1 MSNTSKIDTSAVF
14 EMFETIKELLIK
26 IPQKQMGKQVEP
38 VKVDFDT
45 SAFDAVTAIIE
56 IAVEEM
62 KKPSIVENQH
72 RHTIDIQSNWFFFSW
87 VALCFI
93 IGALFWL
100 LADQRETINQYKE
113 NDLKYRYVKMQGQT
127 NEGNLYRL
135 ERQFQYGDSIKI
147 IRSQVEKFEELVK
160 EQTER
165 LERAR
170 QNSKETEKILQEV
183 ELLKRNK

>member
-1 MSNTSKIDTSAVF
+1 MSNTSKMDTSAVF

-26 IPQKQMGKQVEP
+26 IPQKQTGKQVEP

-45 SAFDAVTAIIE
+45 SAFDAVTARIE

-62 KKPSIVENQH
+62 KKPSIVENRH

-127 NEGNLYRL
+127 NEENIYRL

-147 IRSQVEKFEELVK
+147 IRKQVEKYEELVK
-160 EQTER
+160 EQAER
-165 LERAR
+165 MERVR
-170 QNSKETEKILQEV
+170 QNGEEADRLKKEV
-183 ELLKRNK
+183 EALKIRE